1 VQWLGEF
8 QVLACIPLSSSVP
21 FKDVADIAG
30 VPEAQLCRVV
40 HMTATAGFLQQP
52 QPGHVAHTPLS
63 APFVTKPSFLD
74 AAMFLSETV
83 APTALQMGVATRRFG
98 HSHRPN
104 ESAYNVAFSTS
115 STFASICEQRSK
127 LQRQWPAY
135 LHYTAGDIDASVT
148 EVLTR
153 LDWLS
158 LGKVTVVEVCP
169 VHILLTDCCLF
180 IGHQTNI

>member
-21 FKDVADIAG
+21 FKDVADIVG

-52 QPGHVAHTPLS
+52 QPGHVAHTALS
-63 APFVTKPSFLD
+63 APFVIKPSYLD

-83 APTALQMGVATRRFG
+83 APSALHMAVATQRFG
-98 HSHRPN
+98 HTHRPE
-104 ESAYNVAFSTS
+104 ESAYNAAFNTS
-115 STFASICEQRSK
+115 ATFATIYEKRSK

-135 LHYTAGDIDASVT
+135 LRNLGGDTDLSIT
-148 EVLTR
+148 EVLSQ
-153 LDWLS
+153 LDWS
-158 LGKVTVVEVCP
+158 SIGKATIVEVSC
-169 VHILLTDCCLF
+169 VIV
-180 IGHQTNI
+180 